1 MKEYIVQLIRTETI
15 LNNVGIRSYQHLDT
29 VSKAKSLL
37 LGLFISHKDSYL
49 FFTYF
54 RVYLYLPLS
63 LCVLRSSSS
72 QQPSAL
78 VKHCNSA

>member
-1 MKEYIVQLIRTETI
+1 MIRAETI
-15 LNNVGIRSYQHLDT
+15 LNNVRIRSSAQHSDIL
-29 VSKAKSLL
+29 SIAKSLLL

-54 RVYLYLPLS
+54 PVYLDLPLS
-63 LCVLRSSSS
+63 LCILRYSQS